1 MCCKSEQLR
10 VFHLRF
16 SVFLLVL
23 KKVQTCSTYLKLH
36 PVFLKTSRTSLTFD
50 CTCFKLHIKLHGYS
64 CYSFEVKNEQFSY
77 LGWKTQKWF
86 VTFCQCLSTRPV
98 LTISLPR
105 WRGRGWLRDRS
116 PGLLWSVSAGRG
128 DHPVRHLSSS
138 VPPRL
143 PWAWAGQGPR
153 GQVELSPLCKYICS
167 CFLFSRLLCIVF
179 IPQLI
184 SELCAYLSSKNTC
197 YC

>member
-1 MCCKSEQLR
+1 M
-10 VFHLRF
+10 
-16 SVFLLVL
+16 
-23 KKVQTCSTYLKLH
+23 
-36 PVFLKTSRTSLTFD
+36 
-50 CTCFKLHIKLHGYS
+50 
-64 CYSFEVKNEQFSY
+64 KNEQFSY

-86 VTFCQCLSTRPV
+86 VTFCQCFSTLPV

-116 PGLLWSVSAGRG
+116 PGLLWGVSAGRG

-153 GQVELSPLCKYICS
+153 GQVELSPLCKYNCAGAHLLLFFIFPS
-167 CFLFSRLLCIVF
+167 PLHRFYSTTYLRAVWLPEQQKHLLLLVKACFLGGSD
-179 IPQLI
+179 
-184 SELCAYLSSKNTC
+184 E
-197 YC
+197 